1 MQKIYKAAII
11 GGGAS
16 GLMCAVELLNGEG
29 AFRGSDV
36 IILERNDRLGKKL
49 VATGNGQGNF
59 SNSDLSP
66 NHYYGDRSFAE
77 RLFSGLNVDLLR
89 YFYNIGIPL
98 TADSD
103 GKIYP
108 LSKQASSALDL
119 IRGFLQIN
127 KCTVTASVLVKEV
140 KFSDGIFCLYISDG
154 SVVYAKKV
162 ILATGG
168 CAGKQFGTDGYSY
181 RIAESFGHVKTKLSP
196 SLVQIKTETG
206 SIKGLKGIKEKAGVT
221 LYDGNRKIAYFIGD
235 LLFTDYGVS
244 GNSVFALSSRI
255 DGTLSNPYFEI
266 DFLPDKTLKELI
278 ELFEFRASKRYIAK
292 EDFFTGIINKK
303 TGQAIIRNSS
313 DFSIENLAR
322 TAKSFK
328 LKIVGTLGFDY
339 AQVTKGGIDT
349 KDVDS
354 RTMESKLQKGLYL
367 VGEVVNV
374 DGDCGGYNLSFAFSS
389 GIAAAKAVKADNY
402 KN

>member
-16 GLMCAVELLNGEG
+16 GLMCAVELLNGNG
-29 AFRGSDV
+29 ALRGSDV

-59 SNSDLSP
+59 SNLNLSV

-77 RLFSGLNVDLLR
+77 KFFSDSNVELLR

-119 IRGFLQIN
+119 IRGFLQTNNCNIA
-127 KCTVTASVLVKEV
+127 VSVLVEDV
-140 KFSDGIFCLYISDG
+140 KFFDGIFCLYNSDG
-154 SVVYAKKV
+154 TVVYAKNV
-162 ILATGG
+162 ILASGG
-168 CAGKQFGTDGYSY
+168 CASKQFGTDGYSY

-196 SLVQIKTETG
+196 SLVQIKTETS
-206 SIKGLKGIKEKAGVT
+206 SIRGLKGIKEKAGVT
-221 LYDGNRKIAYFIGD
+221 LFDGNRKISYFIGD

-255 DGTLSNPYFEI
+255 DDTLSNPYFEI

-278 ELFEFRASKRYIAK
+278 ELLEFRARKRYIGK
-292 EDFFTGIINKK
+292 EDIFTGIINKK
-303 TGQAIIRNSS
+303 TGQAIIKNSS
-313 DFSIENLAR
+313 DVSIEALAR
-322 TAKSFK
+322 SVKAFK

-349 KDVDS
+349 KDVNP

-374 DGDCGGYNLSFAFSS
+374 DGDCGGYNLQWAFSS
-389 GIAAAKAVKADNY
+389 GIVAARAVKTDN
-402 KN
+402 

>member
-16 GLMCAVELLNGEG
+16 GLMCAVELLSGKG

-59 SNSDLSP
+59 SNLNLSP
-66 NHYYGDRSFAE
+66 NHYYGDSSFAE
-77 RLFSGLNVDLLR
+77 SFFMNSAVDVPR

-98 TADSD
+98 EADSD

-119 IRGFLQIN
+119 IRAFLQSNNCNIN
-127 KCTVTASVLVKEV
+127 LSVLVREV
-140 KFSDGIFCLYISDG
+140 KFSDGVFSLYVSDG
-154 SVVYAKKV
+154 AVVYAENV
-162 ILATGG
+162 ILAAGG
-168 CAGKQFGTDGYSY
+168 CVAKQFGTDGYSY
-181 RIAESFGHVKTKLSP
+181 RIAENFGHTKTKLSP
-196 SLVQIKTETG
+196 SLVQVKTETG

-221 LYDGNRKIAYFIGD
+221 LFDDNRKISYFVGD

-244 GNSVFALSSRI
+244 GNSIFALSARI
-255 DGTLSNPYFEI
+255 DNTLRNPYFEI
-266 DFLPDKTLKELI
+266 DFIPEKTLKELT
-278 ELFEFRASKRYIAK
+278 ELLEFRASKRYIGK
-292 EDFFTGIINKK
+292 EDIFTGIINKK
-303 TGQAIIRNSS
+303 TGQAIIKNAPDRSV
-313 DFSIENLAR
+313 DTLAR
-322 TAKSFK
+322 LAKAFK

-349 KDVDS
+349 KDVNP
-354 RTMESKLQKGLYL
+354 RTMESKLQKSLYL
-367 VGEVVNV
+367 VGEIVNV
-374 DGDCGGYNLSFAFSS
+374 DGDCGGYNLAFAFSS
-389 GIAAAKAVKADNY
+389 GIVAARAVKADN
-402 KN
+402 